1 MSAQDL
7 TKVTV
12 SGVIDNISAAGQIYL
27 PVPEMFDGTI
37 LQILATLD
45 AAISVANATLT
56 VKNSDGTTIGTLV
69 VPFSGSAAGKTS
81 TINLSGLCRPNE
93 AIEIETNGGSTTAV
107 KCYVTV
113 VIKR

>member
-12 SGVIDNISAAGQIYL
+12 SGVIDNISTAGQVYL
-27 PVPEMFDGTI
+27 PVPEMFDGNVVQLI
-37 LQILATLD
+37 ATLD
-45 AAISVANATLT
+45 GTISVANATLT

-69 VPFSGSAAGKTS
+69 VAHSGSAAGKTF
-81 TINLSGLCRPNE
+81 TVNLNGLCRANE
-93 AIEIETNGGSTTAV
+93 AIEIETNGGSTTTR
-107 KCYVTV
+107 KCYVTA

>member
-27 PVPEMFDGTI
+27 PVPEMFDGT
-37 LQILATLD
+37 
-45 AAISVANATLT
+45 TLT

-93 AIEIETNGGSTTAV
+93 AIEIETNGGSTTAA